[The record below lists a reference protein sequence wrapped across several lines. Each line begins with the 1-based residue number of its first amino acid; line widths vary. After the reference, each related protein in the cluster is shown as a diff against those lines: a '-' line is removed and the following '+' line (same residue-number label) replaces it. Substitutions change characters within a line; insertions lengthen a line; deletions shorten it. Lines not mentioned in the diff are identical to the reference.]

1 LGLIIT
7 ASACA
12 HFQRTKAPSIQQEW
26 MTTLASAQ
34 RAADSGKYDA
44 AEKTLVTFAN
54 THPRTIEAREI
65 AFWRALYLMDPQNK
79 AGSLAAGVSGMD
91 AYLADDSTTW
101 YRAEATILKR
111 TASLAQAL
119 KLGSAAA
126 VTATAPAT
134 STSTGVDPATL
145 KTRDE
150 EIASL
155 RDQLAKVNAELDR
168 IKKRLANPRG

>member
-1 LGLIIT
+1 
-7 ASACA
+7 
-12 HFQRTKAPSIQQEW
+12 
-26 MTTLASAQ
+26 MTTLAAAQ
-34 RAADSGKYDA
+34 HAADSGKYDA

-91 AYLADDSTTW
+91 AYLADDSTSW
-101 YRAEATILKR
+101 YRAEATVLKR

-119 KLGSAAA
+119 KLGAAA
-126 VTATAPAT
+126 AATTTAPAT
-134 STSTGVDPATL
+134 PAASTGVDPATL

-155 RDQLAKVNAELDR
+155 RDQLAKVNAELER